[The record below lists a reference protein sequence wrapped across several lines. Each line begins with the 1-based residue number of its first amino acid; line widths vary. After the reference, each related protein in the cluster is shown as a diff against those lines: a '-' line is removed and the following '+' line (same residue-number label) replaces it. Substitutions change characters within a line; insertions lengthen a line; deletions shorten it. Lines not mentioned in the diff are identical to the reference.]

1 MNDLD
6 QILPMPGVL
15 LVDDEKNILRALQRL
30 LVDEDFPVFTA
41 SSGEEGLVMLGS
53 GLNIGLIVSD
63 QRMPGMN
70 GSEFLSLS
78 RELVPDALRILLTGY
93 SDMEATID
101 AINRGGAY
109 RYVTKP
115 WNDEELLQTIREAL
129 KSCVLIRENKRLTEI
144 VRQQNAELKEWN
156 GRLKTRVL
164 QRTSEIREKNQ
175 ELHGKNQRLGKIYQ
189 DMIVA
194 FSGLIELF
202 SKDLRNHSSNVA
214 ELSLKVAR
222 VLNLEEEETER
233 IVIAARLH
241 DIGKLGATEA
251 VLENPVEELE
261 GDRLQQYLQHA
272 VRGQTAIGAV
282 EGLRPVG
289 ILIRHH
295 HEHFDGSGFPDR
307 LAGEKIPLGA
317 RILAIADYAD
327 RTRQLTKDSNV
338 AKIILPRVE
347 KLLGRR
353 FDPALFP
360 SFIKP
365 IEELYGGSA
374 VRVGRVRVLKP
385 QDLLVG
391 MMLAQDLFSGTGLL
405 LLNKGTVLDKNRLA
419 SVIRF
424 QQIDPFQTGVSV
436 FVED

>member
-1 MNDLD
+1 
-6 QILPMPGVL
+6 MPGVL

-41 SSGEEGLVMLGS
+41 SSGEEGLAMLGS
-53 GLNIGLIVSD
+53 GQDVGLIVSD

-70 GSEFLSLS
+70 GSEFLSRT
-78 RELVPDALRILLTGY
+78 RELAPDALRILLTGY
-93 SDMEATID
+93 SDMDATID

-129 KSCVLIRENKRLTEI
+129 KNCVLLRENKRLTEI
-144 VRQQNAELKEWN
+144 VRQKNLELKEWN

-164 QRTSEIREKNQ
+164 QQTSQIREKNQ
-175 ELHGKNQRLGKIYQ
+175 ELHRKNQRLGKIYQ
-189 DMIVA
+189 GVIVA

-202 SKDLRNHSSNVA
+202 SKDLRNHSGNVA
-214 ELSLKVAR
+214 ELSLRVAR
-222 VLNLEEEETER
+222 ALNLEEEEIER

-241 DIGKLGATEA
+241 DIGKLGATEV
-251 VLENPVEELE
+251 VLENPLEELE
-261 GDRLQQYLQHA
+261 GERLQQYLQHA

-282 EGLRPVG
+282 EGLSPVG

-295 HEHFDGSGFPDR
+295 HEHFDGTGFPDG
-307 LAGEKIPLGA
+307 LGGEKIPLGA

-327 RTRQLTKDSNV
+327 RTRQLTSDSNV

-360 SFIKP
+360 HFVKP
-365 IEELYGGSA
+365 IKELYGTSA
-374 VRVGRVRVLKP
+374 VLVGRVKVLKP
-385 QDLLVG
+385 QDLRVG

-405 LLNKGTVLDKNRLA
+405 LLSKGTVLDKNRLA
-419 SVIRF
+419 SVLRF
-424 QQIDPFQTGVSV
+424 QQLDPFKTGVYV
-436 FVED
+436 FIEE